1 MTTFDQR
8 HQRVFGA
15 QINADAVHINPS
27 DGPEELM
34 SYGRRAVAERLY
46 KRAAEYFTEAIAK
59 GAPGSDPHYYLAL
72 ALLGGRRPSRMGR
85 EAQQVMARVEEH
97 LGRALQ
103 VDPAAAHVRALWVAV
118 KRDHYADRHDP
129 GPSVADLEAGAG
141 DIDPVHAAEIAPFL
155 GNRENRLWKATV
167 AVAQAGIEERK
178 PNVRKYFVRTPVP
191 PVTGGPQAMM
201 VAGGIGLAVALILM
215 IASLSES
222 GYLCLA
228 VLVGAGGIVLLV
240 KGFSQ
245 YNALTSKYER
255 DLAAAEPKPSDEQ
268 MDMWL
273 HFDKFGVLD
282 HALRHLDRELDDLIC
297 EPQLVIGPASP
308 TEQAVGKDGIR
319 RFSRYKFVILLLGQ
333 TRISVF
339 SCEWDFVKC
348 IVSNADAFDFRYK
361 DITGLRTRQLHEAP
375 QGGRLVITDDHGKE
389 MEVRFAK
396 VFEMIIAGTDR
407 IAVTIDVQAQNAGAG
422 LQPTGATATERLVRR
437 QLDDAA

>member
-1 MTTFDQR
+1 MTAFDQR
-8 HQRVFGA
+8 HQRVFGN

-27 DGPEELM
+27 DGPAELM
-34 SYGRRAVAERLY
+34 GYGRRAVAERLY

-59 GAPGSDPHYYLAL
+59 GAEGSDPHYYLAL

-85 EAQQVMARVEEH
+85 EAQQVVARVEEH

-103 VDPAAAHVRALWVAV
+103 ADPAAAHVRALWAAV

-129 GPSVADLEAGAG
+129 GPPVGDLEAGAG
-141 DIDPVHAAEIAPFL
+141 EIDPVHAAEIAPFL

-167 AVAQAGIEERK
+167 AVAQAGIEQRK

-191 PVTGGPQAMM
+191 PALGGPQAMM
-201 VAGGIGLAVALILM
+201 IVGGVGLAVALIFM
-215 IASLSES
+215 IASLSET

-228 VLVGAGGIVLLV
+228 VLAGTGGVVLLV
-240 KGFSQ
+240 KGFAR
-245 YNALTSKYER
+245 YNTLTSRYER

-308 TEQAVGKDGIR
+308 TEQAVGRDGIR
-319 RFSRYKFVILLLGQ
+319 RFSRYKFVILLLGP

-339 SCEWDFVKC
+339 SCEWDFVTC

-361 DITGLRTRQLHEAP
+361 DITGLRMRQSYEAT
-375 QGGRLVITDDHGKE
+375 QGNRLVITDHDGKE

-437 QLDDAA
+437 QLDDGA